1 VKKHKQFIPIRPL
14 VKERPR
20 ATRTGHVY
28 TPKRTENYEKA
39 VAAAYNGPLFDASH
53 TIEVSLV
60 INSKGTTITVSA
72 TENPDFKSPL
82 KGDVDNYAKSILD
95 GLNGVAW
102 EDDKQI
108 IKLTVRKH
116 DES

>member
-1 VKKHKQFIPIRPL
+1 MKKHKQFIPLRPL
-14 VKERPR
+14 AKERPR

-28 TPKRTENYEKA
+28 TPKRTADYEKA
-39 VAAAYNGPLFDASH
+39 VAKAYTGPMFDASH

-60 INSKGTTITVSA
+60 FTLKGTTITVTA
-72 TENPDFKSPL
+72 TKNPDHKSSL
-82 KGDVDNYAKSILD
+82 KGDVDNYVKSILD

-108 IKLTVRKH
+108 IELTVKKL
-116 DES
+116 